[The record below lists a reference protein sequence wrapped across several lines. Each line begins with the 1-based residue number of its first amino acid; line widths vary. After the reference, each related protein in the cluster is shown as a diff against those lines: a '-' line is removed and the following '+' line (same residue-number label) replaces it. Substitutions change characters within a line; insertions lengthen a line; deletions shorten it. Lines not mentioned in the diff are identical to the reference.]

1 MKTKD
6 LTSKHS
12 KVNTLTFLLLITFVC
27 IPIAT
32 FPQEINRLSTIYL
45 DAIADE
51 MFDEADQ
58 IAKQMIE
65 ESIQTYGIDSHES
78 ASAMI
83 NLGMAQHGQEDFESA
98 ITNYETAIDIIER
111 IENHLDK
118 TLINPLKGLAEAQL
132 SINRAD
138 LAENSYN
145 RAIHISH
152 VNDGPHNLQ
161 QLENLQSL
169 ADVYASSNEPKR
181 AADVEKRIYYLQSR
195 NIDPDSLEMIP
206 ALETL
211 AKSQRKA
218 LQYEKERRTWRKIIR
233 ITETHKGKESLDL
246 IKPLT
251 ELGRSYIFIHFATM
265 AYDDPPVVSKGD
277 SYLKKAIRIT
287 EENPDTSWLQ
297 IVEAKMNLA
306 DYYILSDRANRSYKL
321 YRIIW
326 DLLSEDKIKLEYRA
340 VSLEIPVILE
350 RINPP
355 IYFEDSSTSTQT
367 ETPSEYKEAFVS
379 FNFNVTKRGLARNI
393 NRASF
398 NPDGLDA
405 MHKVIGNNIRH
416 LVYRPKFK
424 NRDPVIAQNVSYK
437 HQFFY
442 KQNETSDQAGSD
454 DLSDE
459 K

>member
-6 LTSKHS
+6 PTSINS
-12 KVNTLTFLLLITFVC
+12 KSNTLTFLILITLVC
-27 IPIAT
+27 TPIAVV
-32 FPQEINRLSTIYL
+32 PQEINHLSTIYL

-65 ESIQTYGIDSHES
+65 KSIQTYGIDSHES
-78 ASAMI
+78 ARAMI
-83 NLGMAQHGQEDFESA
+83 NLAMAQHGQEDFESA
-98 ITNYETAIDIIER
+98 VTNYETAIDIIER
-111 IENHLDK
+111 IENHLHK
-118 TLINPLKGLAEAQL
+118 TLITPLKGLAEAQL
-132 SINRAD
+132 SMNRAD
-138 LAENSYN
+138 LSENSYN

-169 ADVYASSNEPKR
+169 ANVYASSNEPKR
-181 AADVEKRIYYLQSR
+181 AADIEKRIYYLQSR

-218 LQYEKERRTWRKIIR
+218 VQYEKERRTWRKIIR
-233 ITETHKGKESLDL
+233 ITQNHKGKESLDL
-246 IKPLT
+246 IRPLT
-251 ELGRSYIFIHFATM
+251 ELGRSYLFVHFATM
-265 AYDDPPVVSKGD
+265 AYDDPPTTSKGD

-287 EENPDTSWLQ
+287 EKNPDASWLQ

-306 DYYILSDRANRSYKL
+306 DYYILSDRANRSYNL
-321 YRIIW
+321 YRTIW
-326 DLLSEDKIKLEYRA
+326 DLLSEDKLKLEYRA
-340 VSLEIPVILE
+340 VSLEVPVILE
-350 RINPP
+350 NISPP
-355 IYFEDSSTSTQT
+355 IYFEDSTISAQT
-367 ETPSEYKEAFVS
+367 ETSPEYKEAFVS

-405 MHKVIGNNIRH
+405 MHKVIGSNIRH
-416 LVYRPKFK
+416 LVYRPKFE
-424 NRDPVIAQNVSYK
+424 NREPVIAQNVSYK

-442 KQNETSDQAGSD
+442 KQNETIDEIGVN

>member
-6 LTSKHS
+6 LTSKYS
-12 KVNTLTFLLLITFVC
+12 KSNTLSFLLLITFVC
-27 IPIAT
+27 TPIAT

-83 NLGMAQHGQEDFESA
+83 NLAMAQHGQEDFESA

-118 TLINPLKGLAEAQL
+118 TLMNPLKGLAEAQL

-169 ADVYASSNEPKR
+169 ADVYVSSNEPKR
-181 AADVEKRIYYLQSR
+181 AADIEKRIYYLQSR
-195 NIDPDSLEMIP
+195 NVDPDSLEMIP

-233 ITETHKGKESLDL
+233 ITQNHKGKESLDL
-246 IKPLT
+246 TKPLT
-251 ELGRSYIFIHFATM
+251 ELGRSYLFVHLATM
-265 AYDDPPVVSKGD
+265 AYDDPPTVSKGD
-277 SYLKKAIRIT
+277 SYLKKAIQIT
-287 EENPDTSWLQ
+287 EKNPDASWLQ

-306 DYYILSDRANRSYKL
+306 DYFILSDRANRSYKL
-321 YRIIW
+321 YRTVW
-326 DLLSEDKIKLEYRA
+326 DLLSEDKLKLEYRA
-340 VSLEIPVILE
+340 ASLEVPVILE

-355 IYFEDSSTSTQT
+355 IYFEDSSISTQT
-367 ETPSEYKEAFVS
+367 EISSEYKEAFVS

-405 MHKVIGNNIRH
+405 MHKIIGSNIRH
-416 LVYRPKFK
+416 LVYRPKFE
-424 NRDPVIAQNVSYK
+424 NREPVIAQNVNYK

-442 KQNETSDQAGSD
+442 KQNETIDETETNDSSD
-454 DLSDE
+454 
-459 K
+459 